1 MFKFLPRHLARR
13 SLDELSTRPRL
24 ISSPS
29 QWGQPT
35 FSVRFPAA
43 K

>member
-13 SLDELSTRPRL
+13 SPDEFFTRPRL

-29 QWGQPT
+29 QWGRPT
-35 FSVRFPAA
+35 FFSAFSTS
-43 K
+43 